1 MSAKVVP
8 NSSTDRSRSVVARS
22 IRGTTPQW
30 SKAVRLLRW
39 VCSSPAPPA
48 TYDHVPGGSASSARR
63 SSSANDI
70 GSEGT
75 TPESPA
81 R

>member
-1 MSAKVVP
+1 MP
-8 NSSTDRSRSVVARS
+8 NSSTERSRSVLARS
-22 IRGTTPQW
+22 MRGTSPQW

-48 TYDHVPGGSASSARR
+48 TYDHVPGGMACSARR
-63 SSSANDI
+63 SRSANDI

-75 TPESPA
+75 TPDSPA